1 MQDLNYGVD
10 NYKVNDIVNDFKL
23 LNYEEKKAFINRV
36 FSFHLLTV
44 PDLDNRFAL
53 ISMLNALFRAY
64 KLKHPDEKMDIFISK
79 LLKDQMSNIDKE
91 WMETFL
97 PFAEELAKDCENI
110 NTYGLKSASDLKKE
124 ICKILNFVL
133 PF

>member
-1 MQDLNYGVD
+1 MSCGID
-10 NYKVNDIVNDFKL
+10 NYKVNDIVNNFKL
-23 LNYEEKKAFINRV
+23 LNYDEKKAFIHRV

-44 PDLDNRFAL
+44 SDLDNRFAL

-79 LLKDQMSNIDKE
+79 LLKDQMNSIDKE
-91 WMETFL
+91 WIETFL
-97 PFAEELAKDCENI
+97 PFAEEIAQNCDSI
-110 NTYGLKSASDLKKE
+110 NTYGLKSAVDFKKE
-124 ICKILNFVL
+124 ICKILDFVL